1 MNRLI
6 PILLSTLLLE
16 FGCTNQNSSTDPLA
30 NKLQPTEIK
39 NPVQIVVLKETNFQK
54 ELISNGKLNARQKSV
69 LKFDA
74 PGEVEELRVKNGDRV
89 NIGEAIA
96 MLKQDKFRHSLSQA
110 ELQLAKTFL
119 ELEDYLL
126 GFRYQVKDSANIP
139 ESIFATAKLRSGYSA
154 ALIEQK
160 SALRNLKNSVL
171 YAPFTGIVANIHH
184 QVFEQV
190 SPSDEFCTLID
201 NSAFLVEF
209 SVLETE
215 IGEISPNKAVKVF
228 PFVNETKVYHGRITE
243 INPVVDEFGHVKV
256 KALIENTNGLIE
268 GMNVKVKIETSVP
281 GQLVVPKS
289 AVLQRQDQ
297 QVLFKY
303 TGGTAF
309 WTYVQ
314 TGLENSSSFTVIAS
328 PDKSGSLMAGDTV
341 IISGNLNLAHGSE
354 VEIQK

>member
-1 MNRLI
+1 M
-6 PILLSTLLLE
+6 
-16 FGCTNQNSSTDPLA
+16 
-30 NKLQPTEIK
+30 
-39 NPVQIVVLKETNFQK
+39 
-54 ELISNGKLNARQKSV
+54 
-69 LKFDA
+69 
-74 PGEVEELRVKNGDRV
+74 
-89 NIGEAIA
+89 
-96 MLKQDKFRHSLSQA
+96 
-110 ELQLAKTFL
+110 
-119 ELEDYLL
+119 
-126 GFRYQVKDSANIP
+126 
-139 ESIFATAKLRSGYSA
+139 
-154 ALIEQK
+154 
-160 SALRNLKNSVL
+160 
-171 YAPFTGIVANIHH
+171 
-184 QVFEQV
+184 
-190 SPSDEFCTLID
+190 
-201 NSAFLVEF
+201 VEF

-215 IGEISPNKAVKVF
+215 IGEISPNKVVKVF
-228 PFVNETKVYHGRITE
+228 PFVNETKIFHGRITE

-303 TGGTAF
+303 TEGTAF

-328 PDKSGSLMAGDTV
+328 PDKSASLIAGDTV

>member
-1 MNRLI
+1 MKRPTISLLS
-6 PILLSTLLLE
+6 ILLLGI
-16 FGCTNQNSSTDPLA
+16 GCTTRNTPGDPAA

-39 NPVQIVVLKETNFQK
+39 NPVQIIVLEETNFQK
-54 ELISNGKLNARQKSV
+54 ELISNGKLKARQKSV
-69 LKFDA
+69 LKFDGSGELEKLRLRNGERVSK
-74 PGEVEELRVKNGDRV
+74 GEV
-89 NIGEAIA
+89 IA
-96 MLKQDKFRHSLSQA
+96 MLKQDNFQHSLNQA
-110 ELQLAKTFL
+110 RLQLAKTSL

-126 GFRYQVKDSANIP
+126 GFRYQLKDSADIP
-139 ESIFATAKLRSGYSA
+139 ESIFTTAKLRSGYSA
-154 ALIEQK
+154 ALNEQEN
-160 SALRNLKNSVL
+160 ALRNLKNSVL

-184 QVFEQV
+184 QIFEQV
-190 SPSDEFCTLID
+190 SPSEEFCTLID

-215 IGEISPNKAVKVF
+215 IGEISPNKVVKVF
-228 PFVNETKVYHGRITE
+228 PFVNETKVFHGRITE

-309 WTYVQ
+309 WTYVH

-328 PDKSGSLMAGDTV
+328 PDKSASLIAGDTV